1 MCIKLFYF
9 HQQSQTV
16 KKKYLRFFLIASF
29 IHFRDFF
36 CHKRVVYRNLNDV
49 KIDALEAMGSA
60 LGDMYYSSK
69 FEDKIE
75 IGLTFWFLSLVQ
87 R

>member
-1 MCIKLFYF
+1 MCIKIFIF
-9 HQQSQTV
+9 TNSEK
-16 KKKYLRFFLIASF
+16 KKKYLRLFLFLIASF
-29 IHFRDFF
+29 VHFRDFF